1 MLGIILWDSI
11 QPVVKSNEL
20 IIRGIENFIDIDF
33 DLRSLKCLYTL
44 LTCFLIF
51 FIYFYK
57 DCNKVYLFSK
67 QAVYNVNFTIT

>member
-1 MLGIILWDSI
+1 MLGNFLWDSI
-11 QPVVKSNEL
+11 QPVVESNEL

-51 FIYFYK
+51 FIYFTKIAIKLIYFQ
-57 DCNKVYLFSK
+57 NKQY
-67 QAVYNVNFTIT
+67 IM

>member
-11 QPVVKSNEL
+11 QPVVESNEL

-44 LTCFLIF
+44 LTCFLNF
-51 FIYFYK
+51 LFI
-57 DCNKVYLFSK
+57 L
-67 QAVYNVNFTIT
+67 QRLQ